1 MSIHLLNALLLY
13 MYTAKNALV
22 PARSLQASS
31 LAVIKPISGCFRI
44 ACCAIKLSTDVIQ
57 VDCEDFLFKKKDF
70 IHKLKMLLTKSALI
84 PFLIVLFRMQNNA
97 SLLLKFF
104 DNLFKLDGGICWTI
118 KLHINSNMWPAA
130 SDSMCQS
137 NTKFKEFAAIC
148 CEAVKMA
155 TCDASKV

>member
-1 MSIHLLNALLLY
+1 
-13 MYTAKNALV
+13 
-22 PARSLQASS
+22 
-31 LAVIKPISGCFRI
+31 
-44 ACCAIKLSTDVIQ
+44 
-57 VDCEDFLFKKKDF
+57 
-70 IHKLKMLLTKSALI
+70 
-84 PFLIVLFRMQNNA
+84 MQNNA

-104 DNLFKLDGGICWTI
+104 DNLFKLDGGTVGQSSSILI
-118 KLHINSNMWPAA
+118 QILWPAA